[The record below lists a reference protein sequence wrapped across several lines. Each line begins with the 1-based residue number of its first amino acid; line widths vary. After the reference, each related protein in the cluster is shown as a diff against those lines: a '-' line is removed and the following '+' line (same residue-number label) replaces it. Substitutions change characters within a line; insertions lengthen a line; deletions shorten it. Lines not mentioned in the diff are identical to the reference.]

1 MLSGSRRFFFTFP
14 VILRAQH
21 TGKSVQ
27 GTKNHRPLAQ
37 LSPASTMPMEEL
49 LDQKSPA
56 SDIAKDAFNLAQ
68 LNKIYNP

>member
-1 MLSGSRRFFFTFP
+1 MTSAVRYLTSTNLMQSGSRRFFFIFP

-37 LSPASTMPMEEL
+37 LSPASTMPGGTFRPEISG
-49 LDQKSPA
+49 K
-56 SDIAKDAFNLAQ
+56 
-68 LNKIYNP
+68 